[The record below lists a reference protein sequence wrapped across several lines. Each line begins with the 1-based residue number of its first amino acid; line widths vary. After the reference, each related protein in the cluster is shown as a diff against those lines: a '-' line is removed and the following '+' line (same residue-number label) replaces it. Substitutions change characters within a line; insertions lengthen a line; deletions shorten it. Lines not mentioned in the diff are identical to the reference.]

1 MRKKLKKR
9 NSVSWVT
16 YTVVLLIGLA
26 MLYPIIWMFFA
37 TFKSNAEIF
46 GSVKL
51 LPSSFSFQ
59 SYIDGWHVNSKIT
72 YTTFFKNSFVMT
84 IITTLF
90 TVLSSAI
97 VAYGFARYQFPGK
110 KILFGILIAT
120 LMLPGAVVMIPRY
133 AMFNKLGLVDTYWP
147 FYLQGLLSVN
157 SFFVFMLIQFI
168 RGLPRELDESAYL
181 DGCSDLK
188 VFVKILVPLMKPAL
202 FSAGLFQFM
211 WTYNDYTNVLIYIN
225 SVKKYTLSL
234 ALRLSLDAESVV
246 QWNKV
251 MAMSF
256 LSILPLIILFF
267 AAQKYFVEG
276 IAHQWSEGLKLNRN
290 AEKHTGSESF
300 FTVNMKSA
308 LRTIGQCQTLVHVVE
323 SDTRGSV

>member
-1 MRKKLKKR
+1 M
-9 NSVSWVT
+9 
-16 YTVVLLIGLA
+16 
-26 MLYPIIWMFFA
+26 
-37 TFKSNAEIF
+37 
-46 GSVKL
+46 
-51 LPSSFSFQ
+51 
-59 SYIDGWHVNSKIT
+59 
-72 YTTFFKNSFVMT
+72 
-84 IITTLF
+84 
-90 TVLSSAI
+90 
-97 VAYGFARYQFPGK
+97 
-110 KILFGILIAT
+110 
-120 LMLPGAVVMIPRY
+120 
-133 AMFNKLGLVDTYWP
+133 
-147 FYLQGLLSVN
+147 N

-276 IAHQWSEGLKLNRN
+276 IATSGLK
-290 AEKHTGSESF
+290 G
-300 FTVNMKSA
+300 
-308 LRTIGQCQTLVHVVE
+308 
-323 SDTRGSV
+323 

>member
-1 MRKKLKKR
+1 
-9 NSVSWVT
+9 
-16 YTVVLLIGLA
+16 
-26 MLYPIIWMFFA
+26 
-37 TFKSNAEIF
+37 
-46 GSVKL
+46 
-51 LPSSFSFQ
+51 
-59 SYIDGWHVNSKIT
+59 
-72 YTTFFKNSFVMT
+72 
-84 IITTLF
+84 
-90 TVLSSAI
+90 
-97 VAYGFARYQFPGK
+97 
-110 KILFGILIAT
+110 
-120 LMLPGAVVMIPRY
+120 
-133 AMFNKLGLVDTYWP
+133 
-147 FYLQGLLSVN
+147 
-157 SFFVFMLIQFI
+157 MLIQFI

-225 SVKKYTLSL
+225 SVKKYTPSL

-276 IAHQWSEGLKLNRN
+276 IATSGLK
-290 AEKHTGSESF
+290 G
-300 FTVNMKSA
+300 
-308 LRTIGQCQTLVHVVE
+308 
-323 SDTRGSV
+323 

>member
-1 MRKKLKKR
+1 MTKCKKKR
-9 NSVSWVT
+9 GRNSISWVT
-16 YTVVLLIGLA
+16 YVIVLAVGLL

-37 TFKSNAEIF
+37 TFKTNEEIF
-46 GSVKL
+46 GSAKL
-51 LPSSFSFQ
+51 LPSAYSLQ
-59 SYIDGWHVNSKIT
+59 SYIDGWKVNSQIT

-84 IITTLF
+84 LVTTML
-90 TVLSSAI
+90 TVLSSSI
-97 VAYGFARYQFPGK
+97 VAYGFARYRFPGK
-110 KILFGILIAT
+110 KILFAILIAT

-133 AMFNKLGLVDTYWP
+133 AMFNKMGLVDSYWP

-181 DGCSDLK
+181 DGCSDLG
-188 VFVKILVPLMKPAL
+188 VFVRILMPLMKPSI

-234 ALRLSLDAESVV
+234 ALRLSLDSESIV

-276 IAHQWSEGLKLNRN
+276 IATSGLK
-290 AEKHTGSESF
+290 G
-300 FTVNMKSA
+300 
-308 LRTIGQCQTLVHVVE
+308 
-323 SDTRGSV
+323 